1 MRHRL
6 RHLFEALESLKS
18 TESTESMESV
28 LEFLGL
34 SHALSRLPCLLRH
47 PEVLAQAVCQAL

>member
-1 MRHRL
+1 MDSEMLEL
-6 RHLFEALESLKS
+6 RALESLKS

-34 SHALSRLPCLLRH
+34 SHALSATSQRERSL
-47 PEVLAQAVCQAL
+47 